1 MTKSF
6 KLTDKEEQEF
16 DAIVERSGLSNTDYI
31 KKCVL
36 PSCGSAVILLD
47 GADILAEL
55 GLIYEKISTCE
66 APVKELRKDISEI
79 FTMFIKLYQTIR
91 EIDIKMEGGEQ

>member
-6 KLTDKEEQEF
+6 KLNDKEEQEF

-36 PSCGSAVILLD
+36 PSSGSSVILLD
-47 GADILAEL
+47 GAEILAKL
-55 GLIYEKISTCE
+55 GVIYEKISARE

-79 FTMFIKLYQTIR
+79 FAMLIKLYQTMR
-91 EIDIKMEGGEQ
+91 EIEINKEGSEY